1 MDGSMLGQYLALAA
15 GVIAVACLPV
25 AAQAGDALAGQR
37 DFSRCAACHSA
48 EPGKNG
54 IGPSLAGVV
63 GRSSGGAP
71 DYSYSTAMKNAHVTW
86 DEATLDRFLANPQ
99 SVVRGT
105 KMFVDVPD
113 ATARANVL
121 AYLSTLKQEGK

>member
-1 MDGSMLGQYLALAA
+1 MLDQYLAAAVGAMALAA
-15 GVIAVACLPV
+15 LPTIAL
-25 AAQAGDALAGQR
+25 AGDASAGQR

-48 EPGKNG
+48 QTGKNRV
-54 IGPSLAGVV
+54 GPSLAGVV

-86 DEATLDRFLANPQ
+86 DAATLDRFLANPQ

-105 KMFVDVPD
+105 KMFVNIPD
-113 ATARANVL
+113 ATARGDVI
-121 AYLSTLKQEGK
+121 AYLATLK

>member
-1 MDGSMLGQYLALAA
+1 MALAA
-15 GVIAVACLPV
+15 LPTVALG
-25 AAQAGDALAGQR
+25 GDDSAGQR

-48 EPGKNG
+48 QAGKNG

-63 GRSSGGAP
+63 GRISGGAP

-86 DEATLDRFLANPQ
+86 DASTLDHFLANPQ

-105 KMFVDVPD
+105 KMFVNIPD
-113 ATARANVL
+113 ATARGNVI
-121 AYLSTLKQEGK
+121 AYLATLK

>member
-1 MDGSMLGQYLALAA
+1 MLGQYLALAA
-15 GVIAVACLPV
+15 GAIAVACLPAV
-25 AAQAGDALAGQR
+25 AQAGDALAGQH

-63 GRSSGGAP
+63 GRSSGAAP
-71 DYSYSTAMKNAHVTW
+71 DYSYSTAMKNAHITW
-86 DEATLDRFLANPQ
+86 DAATLDRFLANPQ

-113 ATARANVL
+113 AAARANVI
-121 AYLSTLKQEGK
+121 AYLATLKQAGK

>member
-1 MDGSMLGQYLALAA
+1 MLGQYLALAVGAIAAA
-15 GVIAVACLPV
+15 GLP
-25 AAQAGDALAGQR
+25 AIAQAEDAPAGQR
-37 DFSRCAACHSA
+37 DFSRCAACHST

-54 IGPSLAGVV
+54 VGPSLAGVV

-86 DEATLDRFLANPQ
+86 DAATLDRFLANPQ

-105 KMFVDVPD
+105 KMFVNIPD
-113 ATARANVL
+113 ATARGNVI
-121 AYLSTLKQEGK
+121 AYLATLK